1 MEEGGKEALGGDFL
15 LTPWPIGIKYLK
27 KITICYTNIVISLT
41 IVTKIETY
49 FLPFSPPKIKW
60 DHQFKNIP
68 CGSLVAIF

>member
-27 KITICYTNIVISLT
+27 KITFCYTNIVISLT

-49 FLPFSPPKIKW
+49 FLPFSPPKLSGITNSK
-60 DHQFKNIP
+60 
-68 CGSLVAIF
+68 IFHVEVW